1 MTQRYYSF
9 AGLRFCV
16 DLPEDTELAD
26 SRRLGVFSCEPGPWD
41 HRFRVSLAD
50 VLDPPEG
57 ERIHG
62 DNILLL
68 YGTTETPV
76 RYLSS
81 LDGTWQTAH
90 TRIRSREKDHWVQI
104 KRGVFANRISEQAFL
119 NSLGLEHLIARAGG
133 FILHCSYI
141 IRHGKAV
148 LFTAPSGTGKSTQ
161 ADLWHELRGSEI
173 VNGDR
178 AAVSIRG
185 GVPVAQGIPFAGSSS
200 YCENRTA
207 PIAAVVYLGQAPET
221 TIRRLKGYEAFSRI
235 WEGVSV
241 NTWDKTDMEHVSA
254 AVSAVASQ
262 VPVFHLPCT
271 PDESAVCV
279 LEDAL
284 RKLES
289 L

>member
-1 MTQRYYSF
+1 MLTFFQIGPLHLAVEVPMELPWTRECAVFRRAALPAHADPFTYTIAFTDQFQPIRGRVVNQGRQMLVMDAEGTECRVHTLPGSGEPF
-9 AGLRFCV
+9 ALTRRL
-16 DLPEDTELAD
+16 DDRHYRILID
-26 SRRLGVFSCEPGPWD
+26 SRARNALKWD
-41 HRFRVSLAD
+41 RNL
-50 VLDPPEG
+50 
-57 ERIHG
+57 
-62 DNILLL
+62 
-68 YGTTETPV
+68 
-76 RYLSS
+76 
-81 LDGTWQTAH
+81 
-90 TRIRSREKDHWVQI
+90 
-104 KRGVFANRISEQAFL
+104 
-119 NSLGLEHLIARAGG
+119 LGLMALEHDCIRLDAVL
-133 FILHCSYI
+133 LHASCVI
-141 IRHGKAV
+141 HDGCAV
-148 LFTAPSGTGKSTQ
+148 LFCGPSGQGKSTQ
-161 ADLWHELRGSEI
+161 ADLWHRLRGSEI
-173 VNGDR
+173 INGDR